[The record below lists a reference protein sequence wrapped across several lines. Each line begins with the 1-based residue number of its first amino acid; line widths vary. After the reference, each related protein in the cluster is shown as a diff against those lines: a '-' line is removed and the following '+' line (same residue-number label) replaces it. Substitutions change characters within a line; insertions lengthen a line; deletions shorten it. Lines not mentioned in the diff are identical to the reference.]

1 MKKIN
6 LLLLLLCLSSYS
18 EGQSLANS
26 DVVKLLQCEPDTVM
40 DVLLCDKPWEKKF
53 DYATILKTDTCYVMY
68 YRARNS
74 KQFPKLSYC
83 RAVSTDGLHWGKPN
97 VANVVFDGS
106 MNNNIVSDIVD
117 GVAVEYVNGVYWLLS
132 DRTYVDNSQ
141 KRGLVMYRSYDG
153 IHFERYDKFVVPY
166 FCDSQNCFFWD
177 STTNTFKIYLRSW
190 YKLQNPNIDYHHTH
204 RFYRGVS
211 LLEIPSLG
219 YTLSMGNMPLM
230 LSGKTEPPSISNEL
244 PMVIMNRSKSE
255 DFDIYGGYVH
265 KYRDNLYIAYP
276 INYYHTDD
284 MKRGGERNN
293 DGYATIGFWTSKD
306 GRSFKEVKRD
316 YMTDGKNWMEFCIGH
331 IETEEMFIHYYITFN
346 GTHGKQIGNNTIRA
360 RIHYKNRKS

>member
-1 MKKIN
+1 MKN
-6 LLLLLLCLSSYS
+6 LLIALLLFSLC
-18 EGQSLANS
+18 NS
-26 DVVKLLQCEPDTVM
+26 KGSCISNKDIIELLQSEPDTVM
-40 DVLLCDKPWEKKF
+40 DVLQCDKPWENKF

-83 RAVSTDGLHWGKPN
+83 RAVSKDGLHWEKPN
-97 VANVVFDGS
+97 VGNVVFDGS
-106 MNNNIVSDIVD
+106 RDNNIVSDIVD
-117 GVAVEYVNGVYWLLS
+117 GVAVEHVNGVYWLLS
-132 DRTYVDNSQ
+132 DRTYVENSQ
-141 KRGLVMYRSYDG
+141 KRGLVMYRSDDG
-153 IHFERYDKFVVPY
+153 IHFERYDKFDVPY

-190 YKLQNPNIDYHHTH
+190 YKSQNLKIDYHHTH

-211 LLEIPSLG
+211 LLEIPSLD
-219 YTLSMGNMPLM
+219 YTLPIANKPLK
-230 LSGKTEPPSISNEL
+230 LSGKTEPPSISKEL

-276 INYYHTDD
+276 IKYYHTDD
-284 MKRGGERNN
+284 KKRGGERNN
-293 DGYATIGFWTSKD
+293 DGYATIGFWMSKD

-316 YMTDGKNWMEFCIGH
+316 YITNGKKWMEFCIGH
-331 IETEEMFIHYYITFN
+331 IETDEMFIHYYITFD
-346 GTHGKQIGNNTIRA
+346 GTHAKHSGNNTIKA
-360 RIHYKNRKS
+360 RIHYKDMYF